1 MKLIIHAPT
10 AAALERARSN
20 ARNLVAVHPE
30 AEIRIVVNAGGV
42 EAALDTP
49 DPETDGFLTLC
60 ENTLNRKGL
69 EPPSGIATTKV
80 AVLLIAEL
88 QAEGWAYMRA

>member
-1 MKLIIHAPT
+1 M
-10 AAALERARSN
+10 
-20 ARNLVAVHPE
+20 
-30 AEIRIVVNAGGV
+30 
-42 EAALDTP
+42 EAALGTP

-69 EPPSGIATTKV
+69 EPPGGIATTKV

-88 QAEGWAYMRA
+88 QADGWAYMRS